1 MSEPRRFCPA
11 CGCAWQ
17 AAWSLCP
24 VCAQGAADAPVPQ
37 GPRVVTP
44 SIPHPLG
51 VALGLYFALLATI
64 LIAPQ
69 FETPWSLVAA
79 DLAITGL
86 ALGFAIATWRALP
99 LGWPSSPRGWM
110 IAPLLG
116 VGTWALAELV
126 LAGLQVGF
134 QIPLVDAEI
143 IDAFDALGP
152 GAMILS
158 MVVLPAVFEE
168 LAFRGVILAALRE
181 VLDDREAIAVQALL
195 FATLHLSIPSM
206 IHLGVLGAA
215 LGALCLRVRSL
226 LPCMIV
232 HAVHNGLVVLTT
244 A

>member
-1 MSEPRRFCPA
+1 MSEQRRFCPA

-24 VCAQGAADAPVPQ
+24 VCSQGAADAPVAPT
-37 GPRVVTP
+37 PRGGAP
-44 SIPHPLG
+44 RIARPLG
-51 VALGLYFALLATI
+51 VALGLYFALLAAI
-64 LIAPQ
+64 LITPQ
-69 FETPWSLVAA
+69 LDVPWSLVVG
-79 DLAITGL
+79 DLAIAGL
-86 ALGFAIATWRALP
+86 ALGFSLATWRALP
-99 LGWPSSPRGWM
+99 LGWPASRRAWLV
-110 IAPLLG
+110 APLLG
-116 VGTWALAELV
+116 AGTWALAELV
-126 LAGLQVGF
+126 VTGLHAGF
-134 QIPLVDAEI
+134 QIPLVDAEMI
-143 IDAFDALGP
+143 EAFGALGP
-152 GAMILS
+152 GPMLLS

-226 LPCMIV
+226 LPCMVV

-244 A
+244 G